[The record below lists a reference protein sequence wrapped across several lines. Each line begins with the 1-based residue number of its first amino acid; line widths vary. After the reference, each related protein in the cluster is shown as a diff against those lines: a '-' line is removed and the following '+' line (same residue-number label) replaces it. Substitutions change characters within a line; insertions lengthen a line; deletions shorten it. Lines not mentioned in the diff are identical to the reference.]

1 VDVEHDIPPRQ
12 PRATDERLYGRSAF
26 LGATA
31 LGLSSL
37 AWGAPVWNALKGVT
51 KPISDAAQSI
61 GVIPDGW
68 RIYTIASTMPR
79 FDPKTWRLKISGLVD
94 TPLELTYKELLAL
107 PRSEQVTDFH
117 CVTGWSVSHVHWAG
131 VRFDDLLAG
140 AGVKRQAHALTFIS
154 AEQPYV
160 DSLTLEQARLPH
172 VMLAYEMDGK
182 PLSRAHGA
190 PVRVVIPQ
198 MYGYK
203 NTKWVAEI
211 VAAPKAIAGYWEQNG
226 YDVDAWVGRSNGN
239 A

>member
-1 VDVEHDIPPRQ
+1 VDDHLPQ
-12 PRATDERLYGRSAF
+12 PRPRAADERLYGRAAF
-26 LGATA
+26 LGVTG

-37 AWGAPVWNALKGVT
+37 VWGAPVWNALKGVT

-61 GVIPDGW
+61 GVVPDGW

-94 TPLELTYKELLAL
+94 TPHELTYQQLLAL
-107 PRSEQVTDFH
+107 PRTEDVADFH
-117 CVTGWSVSHVHWAG
+117 CVTGWTVKQVHWAG
-131 VRFDDLLAG
+131 VRFDDLLAA
-140 AGVKRQAHALTFIS
+140 AGLKPEAKVLRFFS
-154 AEQPYV
+154 AEYPYN
-160 DSLTLEQARLPH
+160 DTLTLEQARLPK

-190 PVRVVIPQ
+190 PVRVVIPE

-211 VAAPKAIAGYWEQNG
+211 HAQTDEVQGYWEMNG
-226 YDVDAWVGRSNGN
+226 YDVDAWVGRSNGYT